1 MMSGAGGG
9 GESVAAAESDICRER
24 KMRGEIFCVVRVLAA
39 SKSDRLLH
47 HFLAGKS
54 RRGWACSF
62 IVFPRRT

>member
-54 RRGWACSF
+54 PRG
-62 IVFPRRT
+62 